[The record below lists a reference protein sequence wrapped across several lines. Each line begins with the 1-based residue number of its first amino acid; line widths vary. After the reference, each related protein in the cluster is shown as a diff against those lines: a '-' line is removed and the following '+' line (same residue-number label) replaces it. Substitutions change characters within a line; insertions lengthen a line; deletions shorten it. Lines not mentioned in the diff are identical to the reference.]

1 MATMKAIFVIVALFG
16 LSVGVLRA
24 DTPSFIIVTVE
35 TVFADGVTDPVGEVE
50 LVVGETAASYLVMN
64 GNRKYEL
71 PKSRARKIA
80 AEEAAV
86 ALLAQ
91 RARMYSQLTA
101 PRASAAAARPPRPS
115 DDDFYNQQ
123 LIKQRQPR

>member
-1 MATMKAIFVIVALFG
+1 MATMKAIFMIVALLG

-35 TVFADGVTDPVGEVE
+35 TVFADGVTDPIGEVE
-50 LVVGETAASYLVMN
+50 LVVGETATSYLVIN

-71 PKSRARKIA
+71 PKSRARKIG

-86 ALLAQ
+86 ALPWALQALAG
-91 RARMYSQLTA
+91 RWR
-101 PRASAAAARPPRPS
+101 
-115 DDDFYNQQ
+115 
-123 LIKQRQPR
+123 